1 MGSPIDGS
9 RVAYPASPDSAL
21 ALAIVRLTGLPVAVL
36 FRGEP
41 GGGRRWV
48 ASTLHRRG
56 RANAPLVEVDGA
68 QLAERGPE
76 NQQAELRAAC
86 ERAAGGSLLL
96 DEPGRLVPSVQI
108 AVAERI
114 DLGSRCATRFLFV
127 SSDPEDWPLRRPL
140 RDRLITVDLPPLRTR
155 DADLPRLLDHYLE
168 LHSRDQGLELPWG
181 IERALAYLR
190 GYRWPA
196 VLGDIDSFA
205 AAAVRQRDA
214 RVAARQEVR
223 RLTGAAAD
231 DWGRQPKR
239 AALDALHRGQ
249 SVRLKEVRRLV
260 VRDAESS
267 WLARTL
273 ESVAGDRRRA
283 AALLGISY
291 KALSAKLRAMAPL
304 HPSR

>member
-1 MGSPIDGS
+1 MPIGSNGARRSHTGKNVSLVVATPSDSSCLPGWTGAARKRRGPCHRRATELRASPLNVAYRLHDNRHMGSQRDGS

-48 ASTLHRRG
+48 APTLHPGG
-56 RANAPLVEVDGA
+56 RANAPLVEVAGA
-68 QLAERGPE
+68 QLAEWEPE
-76 NQQAELRAAC
+76 KQQAELRAAC

-108 AVAERI
+108 ELAERI
-114 DLGSRCATRFLFV
+114 DLRSRCATRFLFV
-127 SSDPEDWPLRRPL
+127 SSDTEDWPLRRPL
-140 RDRLITVDLPPLRTR
+140 RDRLITVDLPPLSTR
-155 DADLPRLLDHYLE
+155 DADLPRLFDHYLA

-181 IERALAYLR
+181 IQQGLAYLR

-223 RLTGAAAD
+223 RL
-231 DWGRQPKR
+231 
-239 AALDALHRGQ
+239 
-249 SVRLKEVRRLV
+249 
-260 VRDAESS
+260 
-267 WLARTL
+267 
-273 ESVAGDRRRA
+273 
-283 AALLGISY
+283 
-291 KALSAKLRAMAPL
+291 
-304 HPSR
+304 

>member
-9 RVAYPASPDSAL
+9 RVAYPAPPDSAL
-21 ALAIVRLTGLPVAVL
+21 ALTIARLTGLPVAVL
-36 FRGEP
+36 FRGAP

-48 ASTLHRRG
+48 ALTLHRGG

-68 QLAERGPE
+68 RLTECGPE
-76 NQQAELRAAC
+76 NQRAELRAAC

-96 DEPGRLVPSVQI
+96 DEPGRLAPSVQI
-108 AVAERI
+108 EVAERI
-114 DLGSRCATRFLFV
+114 DLRSRCATRFLVV
-127 SSDPEDWPLRRPL
+127 SSDSDEWPMRRPL
-140 RDRLITVDLPPLRTR
+140 HDRLIAVDLPPLHTR
-155 DADLPRLLDHYLE
+155 DADLPRILDHYLE
-168 LHSRDQGLELPWG
+168 LHSRDQRLDLPWG

-196 VLGDIDSFA
+196 ALGDIDSFA

-223 RLTGAAAD
+223 RLTGAAAG
-231 DWGRQPKR
+231 DWGRKPKM
-239 AALDALHRGQ
+239 AALEALHRGQ

-267 WLARTL
+267 WLIRTL
-273 ESVAGDRRRA
+273 EFVAGDRHRA

-291 KALSAKLRAMAPL
+291 KALSAKLRAMASL
-304 HPSR
+304 HPAR